1 MTNIALLGEQYCFEE
16 RPRVLSSFRFFARAN
31 NILLVLVDLP
41 MWMADLQFFTIL
53 GRFIDLPYLCRY
65 K

>member
-1 MTNIALLGEQYCFEE
+1 MTNIALFGEQYCFEE
-16 RPRVLSSFRFFARAN
+16 RPRVLSSFRFLRAREQF
-31 NILLVLVDLP
+31 IKVLVDLP

-53 GRFIDLPYLCRY
+53 GRFIDLPYLCGY